1 MSTVDSWSR
10 TPDQIQM
17 YPDRDTIAQLLPAR
31 RLFFL
36 FLLYDCLWESLN
48 IYYKT
53 LNVWSLLKLVS
64 FAFPRVLMFPSTS
77 SRETLGLSGQQ
88 N

>member
-1 MSTVDSWSR
+1 MVAC
-10 TPDQIQM
+10 PDKIQM
-17 YPDRDTIAQLLPAR
+17 YADRDTGVQLLPAR
-31 RLFFL
+31 RLFL
-36 FLLYDCLWESLN
+36 FLLYDCLWESIN
-48 IYYKT
+48 ICYKT

-64 FAFPRVLMFPSTS
+64 FVFPRVVMFPSTL